1 MMNKEQ
7 CLLVCGVGERASAVA
22 RRLLGE
28 GYAVV
33 LHQESPPRALR
44 RRMGYADAWFD
55 GAATLGAV
63 EARLARS
70 PKDFLCGMQTRQF
83 IPILSRPFAEVVERW
98 PWDAI
103 IAAPD
108 EGERPAPRLLD
119 LAGLTIGV
127 GSGFVAGADCDLVVC
142 TEGLDPGAVLRAGDT
157 PPHPRIE
164 YDRRALEYWDV
175 IAPVDGLFAATL
187 TIGAKVAARDL
198 LGRIGE
204 TEVRAPVAGRIS
216 GLARAEIAYLSGMP
230 VAEIATAEA
239 APVVGVSERNKLI
252 ARGASFAVEME
263 TQGFAPVAIGSR
275 FRGG

>member
-1 MMNKEQ
+1 MMNKEK
-7 CLLVCGVGERASAVA
+7 CLLVCGAGERGSAVA

-33 LHQESPPRALR
+33 LHQEATPRILR
-44 RRMGYADAWFD
+44 RRMCFADAWFD
-55 GAATLGAV
+55 GATTLGAV
-63 EARLARS
+63 EARLVRS

-83 IPILSRPFAEVVERW
+83 IPILLRPFAEVVERW

-108 EGERPAPRLLD
+108 PGDRPPPRLVD
-119 LAGLTIGV
+119 LAELTIGV
-127 GSGFVAGADCDLVVC
+127 GSGFVAGADCDLVVW
-142 TEGLDPGAVLRAGDT
+142 TEEPDPGAVLRDGDA
-157 PPHPRIE
+157 PPQRRIE

-175 IAPVDGLFAATL
+175 IAPVDGAFAAAQP
-187 TIGAKVAARDL
+187 IGAKVVAGDL

-204 TEVRAPVAGRIS
+204 TAIRAPVAGRIS
-216 GLARAEIAYLSGMP
+216 GLARPELSWLAGMP

-239 APVVGVSERNKLI
+239 APVAGVGERNKLI
-252 ARGASFAVEME
+252 ARGVSFAIEVEA
-263 TQGFAPVAIGSR
+263 QGFAPVAIGSR